1 MLNINASGMHFQT
14 LCEQVRASPDSEIT
28 ITDCLGQRYI
38 ASGLSGKKITINGT
52 PGNALGAYLDGSEII
67 VNGNAQDATG
77 DTMNGGSIVIHGSAG
92 DTTGLSMRGGA
103 IYVRGNSGY
112 RTGIHMKAYR
122 EQQPAIVVGGKAG
135 SFLGEYQAGGII
147 VVLGLEPSEKQKTPQ
162 TKVRERGLVGY
173 FCGTGIHGGGIYL
186 RTETPPPRLPAQVV
200 VTKAKGGDIPEIA
213 VHIDAFCAYF
223 SDVKKDSILKSTF
236 CVLMPAA
243 SNPYNTMYTN
253 K

>member
-1 MLNINASGMHFQT
+1 MFKFTADNMHFQT
-14 LCEQVRASPDSEIT
+14 LNEQVRASTDKEIT
-28 ITDCLGQRYI
+28 IENCLGQRYI
-38 ASGLSGKKITINGT
+38 ASGLSGRKITISGT
-52 PGNALGAYLDGSEII
+52 PGNALGAYLDGSDI
-67 VNGNAQDATG
+67 VVHGNAQDATG
-77 DTMNGGSIVIHGSAG
+77 DTMNGGIIVIHGNAG
-92 DTTGLSMRGGA
+92 DATGYAMRGGA

-147 VVLGLEPSEKQKTPQ
+147 IVLGLEPVKKLKASQTP
-162 TKVRERGLVGY
+162 VSERGLVGN
-173 FCGTGIHGGGIYL
+173 FCGTGIHGGTIYL
-186 RTETPPPRLPAQVV
+186 RTETPPQRLPQQVV
-200 VTKAKGGDIPEIA
+200 VSKAKGGDIPEIA
-213 VHIDAFCAYF
+213 AHIDAFCAHF
-223 SDVKKDSILKSTF
+223 PDVKKDNILKSTF